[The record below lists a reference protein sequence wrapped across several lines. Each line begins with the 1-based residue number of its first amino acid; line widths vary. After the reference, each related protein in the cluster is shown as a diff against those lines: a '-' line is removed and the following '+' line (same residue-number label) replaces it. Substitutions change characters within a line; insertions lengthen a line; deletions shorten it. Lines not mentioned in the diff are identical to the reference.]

1 MILEPARLEFARIQA
16 NELET
21 FSGLICAVA
30 QALEDRGQKLWDQEW
45 LQPQALLEKYGL
57 ESMHLARIDGEPVAA
72 FVLLDTDPDF
82 WPNVTVGESL
92 FIHKLVVARAWK
104 GHNLSARVLD
114 FGVNQVLER
123 GKKFLRLDTDATR
136 PALCDLYEK
145 YGFTR
150 VGRKQ
155 TQSFDYALYE
165 LEVRQK

>member
-1 MILEPARLEFARIQA
+1 MIPEPARLEFARIQSD
-16 NELET
+16 ELET
-21 FSGLICAVA
+21 FSGLICDVA

-57 ESMHLARIDGEPVAA
+57 ESMHLGRIDGEVVAA
-72 FVLLDTDPDF
+72 FVLLETDPDF

-104 GHNLSARVLD
+104 GQNLSARALD
-114 FGVNQVLER
+114 FAVSQVLER

-136 PALCDLYEK
+136 PALCNLYEQ

-150 VGRKQ
+150 VGRRLAND
-155 TQSFDYALYE
+155 FDYALYE
-165 LEVRQK
+165 LEVRE